1 MKKNSMCKFQILPLE
16 DKLFKNRSPFRQQ
29 KQQTYYYKDT
39 DIDDFVD
46 LETLSKIKKHLAE
59 INSQINTI
67 GSICDKKYDTSTAE
81 YEAILDK
88 ERQEIDAQMANT
100 LKQLEELLLWYKK
113 SKETNYKAIYQRIT
127 NKLKKVAND
136 IKLQTA
142 MLMRKENTTNEYK
155 EDEQFLTKELNYAKE
170 MNEYLKYKL
179 NIITT
184 ADTSLNEHQQQN
196 ENVKEQ
202 QQQQTQLHQVQQQQQ
217 QQTSPTEVKEINK
230 ILKKQKRQQMLEINV
245 LSSDDNKN
253 TSPNHYTTIN
263 KSTRSFRQNKNNKIL
278 ITSVNS
284 VFHKKHYQ
292 TNSSSLNNANTSASG
307 AHNTNTNN
315 NEDTSITSLT
325 IEQKVKLAQ
334 RHLNLIEKLYKNKNK
349 QIEKKLV
356 ALHVDYL
363 TINKYCKNQ
372 LHLIFNDI
380 VSDIK
385 QTVMATIADPKE
397 YFQANTNFNLNNYL
411 NKLDKKEIVMNF
423 LENREIKKMIFDALY
438 SQHI

>member
-1 MKKNSMCKFQILPLE
+1 MKKNSMCKFQILPLD
-16 DKLFKNRSPFRQQ
+16 DKPLNLSPQRQQ
-29 KQQTYYYKDT
+29 KKTTYYYKDT

-46 LETLSKIKKHLAE
+46 LETLSKIKKHLSE
-59 INSQINTI
+59 IDSQISTI
-67 GSICDKKYDTSTAE
+67 GTICDKKYDSSTAE

-179 NIITT
+179 NMITD
-184 ADTSLNEHQQQN
+184 ASLS
-196 ENVKEQ
+196 KEQ
-202 QQQQTQLHQVQQQQQ
+202 SASQPPQP
-217 QQTSPTEVKEINK
+217 QTSPTEAATQGNDRERSKM
-230 ILKKQKRQQMLEINV
+230 LKKQKRQQMLEINV
-245 LSSDDNKN
+245 LSDDNKN
-253 TSPNHYTTIN
+253 TSPNHYTIN
-263 KSTRSFRQNKNNKIL
+263 KSTRSFRHNKNNKIL

-284 VFHKKHYQ
+284 VFRKKHHQ
-292 TNSSSLNNANTSASG
+292 NTSSSLNNANTSASG
-307 AHNTNTNN
+307 GHNTN
-315 NEDTSITSLT
+315 NEDTSMASLT
-325 IEQKVKLAQ
+325 IEQKVQLAQ
-334 RHLNLIEKLYKNKNK
+334 RHLNLMEKLYRNKNK

-372 LHLIFNDI
+372 LHLIFTDI

-385 QTVMATIADPKE
+385 QTVMATITDPRE

-411 NKLDKKEIVMNF
+411 SRLDKKEIVMNF

-438 SQHI
+438 SQHH

>member
-1 MKKNSMCKFQILPLE
+1 MKKNSMCKFQILSLDDKPLNP
-16 DKLFKNRSPFRQQ
+16 KSPQRQQ
-29 KQQTYYYKDT
+29 KKQTYYYKDT

-46 LETLSKIKKHLAE
+46 LETLSKIKKHLSE
-59 INSQINTI
+59 IDSQISTI
-67 GSICDKKYDTSTAE
+67 GTICDKKYDNSTAE

-179 NIITT
+179 NMIT
-184 ADTSLNEHQQQN
+184 DTSLS
-196 ENVKEQ
+196 KEQSANQ
-202 QQQQTQLHQVQQQQQ
+202 QQQEQP
-217 QQTSPTEVKEINK
+217 QTSPTEAVTQSNEREISK

-245 LSSDDNKN
+245 LSDDNKN
-253 TSPNHYTTIN
+253 TSPHHYTIN

-284 VFHKKHYQ
+284 IFHKKHYQ

-307 AHNTNTNN
+307 GHNTN
-315 NEDTSITSLT
+315 NEDTSMASLT

-334 RHLNLIEKLYKNKNK
+334 RHLNLMEKLYRNKNK

-411 NKLDKKEIVMNF
+411 SRLDKKEIVMNF

-438 SQHI
+438 SQHQ

>member
-88 ERQEIDAQMANT
+88 ERQEIDAQMATT

-184 ADTSLNEHQQQN
+184 TGDASLSAHQQQN
-196 ENVKEQ
+196 ADVKEEQ
-202 QQQQTQLHQVQQQQQ
+202 QQQAQLQQVQQQQ
-217 QQTSPTEVKEINK
+217 TSQSDVKEMNK
-230 ILKKQKRQQMLEINV
+230 KLKKQKRQQMLEINV

-263 KSTRSFRQNKNNKIL
+263 KSTRSFRQNKNNKIAMRRENFF
-278 ITSVNS
+278 T
-284 VFHKKHYQ
+284 
-292 TNSSSLNNANTSASG
+292 ANPPFAFNMPLP
-307 AHNTNTNN
+307 A
-315 NEDTSITSLT
+315 
-325 IEQKVKLAQ
+325 
-334 RHLNLIEKLYKNKNK
+334 
-349 QIEKKLV
+349 
-356 ALHVDYL
+356 AL
-363 TINKYCKNQ
+363 
-372 LHLIFNDI
+372 
-380 VSDIK
+380 
-385 QTVMATIADPKE
+385 
-397 YFQANTNFNLNNYL
+397 
-411 NKLDKKEIVMNF
+411 
-423 LENREIKKMIFDALY
+423 
-438 SQHI
+438 